1 MKFNDVLEWLRKYE
15 FNIQHSEHFYPKNYV
30 FCKKD
35 QTNIVIKEYGDILP
49 SQIRS
54 DSVDIRSIL
63 NNLNENV
70 WNTYFLLTSSSEE
83 KLIPYSLEKDSI
95 GIRKY
100 VINTLDDIKRI
111 PFLDIITM
119 PQGGTDATNITIHT
133 NKNPNLNTII
143 DYIISFE
150 GLQRDLAE
158 DEVSEIVSKLIN
170 VRVNENEN

>member
-15 FNIQHSEHFYPKNYV
+15 FNIQHSEHFYLKNYV

-35 QTNIVIKEYGDILP
+35 QTNIVLKEYDDASP
-49 SQIRS
+49 SEIRS

-70 WNTYFLLTSSSEE
+70 WNTYFLITSSSEE

-95 GIRKY
+95 GVRKY

-111 PFLDIITM
+111 PFLDIITR
-119 PQGGTDATNITIHT
+119 PQGHSDTTNIKIHT
-133 NKNPNLNTII
+133 DKSQNLNTII

-150 GLQRDLAE
+150 GLQRNLAE
-158 DEVSEIVSKLIN
+158 DEISEIVSKLIN

>member
-15 FNIQHSEHFYPKNYV
+15 FNIQHSEHFYPRNYV
-30 FCKKD
+30 FCKRN
-35 QTNIVIKEYGDILP
+35 QTNIVLKEYDDILP
-49 SQIRS
+49 NQIRS

-70 WNTYFLLTSSSEE
+70 WNTYFLITSSSGE
-83 KLIPYSLEKDSI
+83 KFIPYSLEKDSI

-119 PQGGTDATNITIHT
+119 PLGGSDTTNIKLHT
-133 NKNPNLNTII
+133 DKSQNLNTII
-143 DYIISFE
+143 DHIISFE

-158 DEVSEIVSKLIN
+158 EEVSEIVSKLIY